1 MYIILF
7 ILYYNNDI
15 IYNNKI
21 KPQRNELRH
30 IKLNRVNI
38 FEKYRA
44 MIQSQPRSINSK
56 CF

>member
-30 IKLNRVNI
+30 INQLRN
-38 FEKYRA
+38 
-44 MIQSQPRSINSK
+44 RSIIMHQASQKARFFLSN
-56 CF
+56 F